1 MPDNTNSPLIRFAG
15 FSCEWNHYKLGD
27 IGKSYSGLSGKTKED
42 FGHGDGHYVTYLN
55 VFSNPITSHLE
66 VDAIEIDKRQY
77 EVKAGDVFFTTSSET
92 PEEVGMTSV
101 CSFDTPNTY
110 LNSFCFGY
118 RLNEACIDLHF
129 LAYNLRSDSFRKKIT
144 ALAQGI
150 SRYNISKTKVME
162 LSLSLPQSDEQKK
175 IGVYFALVDNL
186 ITLHQ
191 RKYEK
196 LVNLKKAMLDKMFP
210 KNGELVPEVRF
221 SGFSGNWERRKLG
234 ELVEFKRGLTYAPS
248 DVVTYGIRVLRSS
261 NIDGDTFVLSDA
273 DVFVRPSAVNIPFVK
288 KGDILITAANGSS
301 NLVGKHAVIDYTTGE
316 MVHGGFM
323 ILAHP
328 HKHSSYV
335 NALISTPWYAEFIQT
350 YIAGGN
356 GAIGNLKMSDLSA
369 QTVCVCSDKEQEK
382 IGDYFANLNGYI
394 TLQHQKLEWLQ
405 KLKSA
410 FLEKMFV

>member
-1 MPDNTNSPLIRFAG
+1 MKANDNAPSIRFTG
-15 FSCEWNHYKLGD
+15 FVCEWNHYKLGD
-27 IGKSYSGLSGKTKED
+27 VGKSYSGLSGKTKED

-55 VFSNPITSHLE
+55 VFSNSITSDLE
-66 VDAIEIDKRQY
+66 VDAIEIDKRQN

-101 CSFDTPNTY
+101 CTFDTPDTY

-118 RLNEACIDLHF
+118 RLNEARIDLNF
-129 LAYNLRSDSFRKKIT
+129 LAYNLRSDSFRKKII

-175 IGVYFALVDNL
+175 IGDYFAFVDNL

-221 SGFSGNWERRKLG
+221 SGFSGNWERRRMG
-234 ELVEFKRGLTYAPS
+234 DIAEIVGGGTPSTMRPEYWNGNIDWYAPAEMEGVRYAKQS
-248 DVVTYGIRVLRSS
+248 TRRITELGLHNSSARILPAEKTVLFTSRAGIGKMAILKRPGATNQGFQSMILKNGNSAYFIYSLR
-261 NIDGDTFVLSDA
+261 
-273 DVFVRPSAVNIPFVK
+273 
-288 KGDILITAANGSS
+288 DIITAKAERIASGSTFLEISARMLANIEI
-301 NLVGKHAVIDYTTGE
+301 LVPGE
-316 MVHGGFM
+316 Q
-323 ILAHP
+323 
-328 HKHSSYV
+328 
-335 NALISTPWYAEFIQT
+335 EQR
-350 YIAGGN
+350 
-356 GAIGNLKMSDLSA
+356 AIGHLFEKVDDLIESFNR
-369 QTVCVCSDKEQEK
+369 K
-382 IGDYFANLNGYI
+382 IGL
-394 TLQHQKLEWLQ
+394 LQ